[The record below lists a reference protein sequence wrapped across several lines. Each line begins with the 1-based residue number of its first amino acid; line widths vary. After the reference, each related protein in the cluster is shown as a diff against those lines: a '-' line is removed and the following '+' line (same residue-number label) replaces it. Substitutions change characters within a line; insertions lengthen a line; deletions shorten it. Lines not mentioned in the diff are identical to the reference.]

1 MKLDFTSAID
11 KLFERKCLGQKT
23 GSGFYRYEQDKR
35 GKPKKLSNPDM
46 AEVLASVQS
55 GKQTFSD
62 EEIVNRMMTSMCLE
76 TVRCLEDN
84 IVGSAIEADM
94 GLILGI
100 GFPAFRGGALRY
112 IDSLGLNKFC
122 AMAKELES
130 LGPMYE
136 ITTELQRKADAG
148 ERYYG

>member
-1 MKLDFTSAID
+1 
-11 KLFERKCLGQKT
+11 
-23 GSGFYRYEQDKR
+23 
-35 GKPKKLSNPDM
+35 
-46 AEVLASVQS
+46 
-55 GKQTFSD
+55 
-62 EEIVNRMMTSMCLE
+62 MCLE

-84 IVGSAIEADM
+84 IVSSAIEADM

-112 IDSLGLNKFC
+112 IDSLGLDKFC
-122 AMAKELES
+122 AMANELES

-136 ITTELQRKADAG
+136 VTTELQRKADAG